1 MTNDG
6 PSFSLEQRVNVLKR
20 SKAPPHAQHVLAA
33 LLWRMSYH
41 DGELVCW
48 PSQRDLS
55 ELTNLHRSQVQRNLG
70 KLASLGIISAETRK
84 GGHSHQSN
92 RYVLLLAPNGN
103 DLQAP
108 RRGEARPPEPDGD
121 GAAPVEP
128 ATRRP
133 SDGDRCASCHYQPS
147 PMPSDGKCPR
157 CNCDEWQHLKTCR
170 KCGEKIFGPPW
181 PATCPGCGKPRGA

>member
-1 MTNDG
+1 LTNDG
-6 PSFSLEQRVNVLKR
+6 PSFSLEQRVSVLKR

-33 LLWRMSYH
+33 LLFRMSYH

-70 KLASLGIISAETRK
+70 KLASLGIISAETRR

-92 RYVLLLAPNGN
+92 RYVLLLT
-103 DLQAP
+103 
-108 RRGEARPPEPDGD
+108 PDGD
-121 GAAPVEP
+121 ALPAARLTDRRDAPVAVP
-128 ATRRP
+128 TSPPKR
-133 SDGDRCASCHYQPS
+133 GRCASCEHQPLAV
-147 PMPSDGKCPR
+147 PDDGRCPR
-157 CNCDEWQHLKTCR
+157 CGGTEWWPLKTCR
-170 KCGEKIFGPPW
+170 KCGEEILGPHW